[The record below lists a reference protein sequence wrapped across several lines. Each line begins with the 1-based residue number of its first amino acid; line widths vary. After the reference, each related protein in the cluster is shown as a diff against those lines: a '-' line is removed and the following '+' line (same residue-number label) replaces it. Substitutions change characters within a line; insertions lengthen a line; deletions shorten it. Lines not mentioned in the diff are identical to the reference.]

1 VSTGG
6 THVTEKSERALE
18 ATRRHE
24 NRRTAKITATE
35 KEAKSGSSKTHE
47 NSNEQQLN
55 AVESRIKNIISSQT
69 GGASRHPTY
78 FKHFDSAEAKAAAA
92 ARLAAF
98 HQQAR
103 ATLASSV
110 HSPPQGSS
118 QVQLQS
124 RVYKAHG
131 AGGGMHVKAAS
142 TMLLPIAAGGA
153 QGGGG
158 GTRKPVQASLEVV
171 KSVGGGGHRAV
182 LQAQHSARG
191 HTAGET
197 VELREVQG
205 GMLAGSGVALKEEE
219 MLYGTHRDLDE
230 RGAQA
235 LKHSSLI
242 GLGL

>member
-1 VSTGG
+1 MAQISKKKVDANDAKDEAILHHLAMKDEEHEHESKDQPAFSPASVSTGG
-6 THVTEKSERALE
+6 THVTGKSERAVE
-18 ATRRHE
+18 ATRRLD
-24 NRRTAKITATE
+24 NQRTAKMTATE

-103 ATLASSV
+103 ATLASSSV
-110 HSPPQGSS
+110 HSPQGSS

-153 QGGGG
+153 QGGGR
-158 GTRKPVQASLEVV
+158 GTREPVQASLEVV
-171 KSVGGGGHRAV
+171 KSVGGGG
-182 LQAQHSARG
+182 G
-191 HTAGET
+191 I
-197 VELREVQG
+197 ELCCKRNTVQG
-205 GMLAGSGVALKEEE
+205 GILEARL
-219 MLYGTHRDLDE
+219 
-230 RGAQA
+230 
-235 LKHSSLI
+235 
-242 GLGL
+242 